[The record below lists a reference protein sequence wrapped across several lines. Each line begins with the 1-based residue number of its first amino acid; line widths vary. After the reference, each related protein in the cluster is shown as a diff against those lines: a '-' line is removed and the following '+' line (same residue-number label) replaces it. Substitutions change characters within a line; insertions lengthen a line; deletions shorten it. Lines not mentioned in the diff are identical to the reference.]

1 MGLYTP
7 IIEAMLLLVLLILA
21 ALALRSAGA
30 LTEDHAGVFS
40 RVITLLILPALAFN
54 HLSESPIDADML
66 KAPTMLFLSGLI
78 LMALAWYV
86 GTRVLRLERLQLGAL
101 ILCTGFGAATLVG
114 IPLVEIAHPE
124 LDLQESILIGVLGV
138 ELPLFLLGPLIA
150 SYYGRR
156 DGFSLAAGVWVVLRS
171 PIVPAAVAGILWGQF
186 ALPRGGN
193 LALDT
198 LFLTLNHL
206 EAALL
211 PLVGLAIGLMLR
223 PISIANMLPLLAFVA
238 VVQLVLQP
246 TLLAIGSWLWSLPES
261 IAATLIL
268 QGAAPVTVLSAIFVR
283 QYGCDGALA
292 ASLILFTTLLSL
304 LTIPLMVIAFG

>member
-1 MGLYTP
+1 MALYTP
-7 IIEAMLLLVLLILA
+7 IIEAMLLLVLLIIA
-21 ALALRSAGA
+21 ALVLRRAGA

-40 RVITLLILPALAFN
+40 RVITLLILPALVFN
-54 HLSESPIDADML
+54 HLSAHPISADML
-66 KAPTMLFLSGLI
+66 KAPTMLFLSGLM

-86 GTRVLRLERLQLGAL
+86 GTRVLHLGRLQLGAL
-101 ILCTGFGAATLVG
+101 ILCTGFGSATLVG

-138 ELPLFLLGPLIA
+138 ELPLFILGPLIA

-156 DGFSLAAGVWVVLRS
+156 DGLSLGAGARVVLGS
-171 PIVPAAVAGILWGQF
+171 PIVPAVIAGILWGQF
-186 ALPRGGN
+186 ELPRGGN

-198 LFLTLNHL
+198 LFLTLDHL

-211 PLVGLAIGLMLR
+211 PLVGLAIGLMLK
-223 PISIANMLPLLAFVA
+223 PITIANLLPLFAFVA
-238 VVQLVLQP
+238 AVQLVLQP
-246 TLLAIGSWLWSLPES
+246 TLLAVGSWLWSLPES
-261 IAATLIL
+261 ITATLIL
-268 QGAAPVTVLSAIFVR
+268 QGAAPVTALSAIFVR
-283 QYGCDGALA
+283 QSGCDGTLA